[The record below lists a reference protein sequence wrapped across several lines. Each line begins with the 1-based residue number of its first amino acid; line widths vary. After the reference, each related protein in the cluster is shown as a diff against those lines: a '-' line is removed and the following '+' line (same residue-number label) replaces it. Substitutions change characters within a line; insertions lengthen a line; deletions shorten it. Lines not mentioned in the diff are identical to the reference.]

1 MRSLADVDRAA
12 LAERIAIVVACLL
25 MAAWF
30 VAMERT
36 IAGQWGFSLDD
47 SWIYATFAR
56 NVATGQGYAFNPHEP
71 VGGATGPLYVF
82 LLALF
87 YLFFHTVVWPAK
99 IFGVTCLAASGVLTR
114 EAARRLVPETRWLP
128 LLAGLLVAIS
138 PPLVWGA
145 LSGLEQPVYL
155 LLACL
160 GLYFLTR
167 GRPTASSLAFAS
179 GIWLRPDGVFLAFLS
194 LWTRIGE
201 TARKAT
207 GAVLGVAAL
216 LAAYL
221 AFNMAVGHSP
231 LPTSVAVKA
240 HWSSDYVAREWSMLA
255 QWLWLWG
262 LSPDPSRVGPHA
274 PLLLPAIVVGSI
286 VGLRRWPLLPLYV
299 FGFPAAFALFGPTGG
314 QHGRYIAYV
323 IPFGLCLACVGIQWT
338 ATRIPRART
347 RLLVVF
353 AAACLLWQVGVGRM
367 MGITHG
373 WNVQNINAMHRFLA
387 EKATRVMAPGDT
399 IAVNDVGAMGY
410 FSGCY
415 VVDLVGLE
423 SPARSFPDNLRTYKP
438 KVLVVFPEWFEGY
451 TDVDAATQQRFFWDP
466 DSAYK
471 YTPFMGVKLQNNT
484 IASRNT
490 MVLYER
496 IPRDE
501 PAIPRVRIVTH

>member
-1 MRSLADVDRAA
+1 MRSPANG
-12 LAERIAIVVACLL
+12 ERIAIVVACLL

-30 VAMERT
+30 LSQEHS

-82 LLALF
+82 LLALL
-87 YLFFHTVVWPAK
+87 YAIFHSVVWPAK
-99 IFGVTCLAASGVLTR
+99 ALGVACLGASALLTR
-114 EAARRLVPETRWLP
+114 EAVRRMLPGTRVLP
-128 LLAGLLVAIS
+128 LFAGLLVATS

-160 GLYFLTR
+160 GLYLFTG
-167 GRPTASSLAFAS
+167 GRATAANLSYAA
-179 GIWLRPDGVFLAFLS
+179 GVWLRPDGILLVFLS
-194 LWTRIGE
+194 LWVRIGE
-201 TARKAT
+201 PARKVA
-207 GAVLGVAAL
+207 GALLGVAL
-216 LAAYL
+216 IVGAYF
-221 AFNMAVGHSP
+221 AFNVAVGGSP

-240 HWSSDYVAREWSMLA
+240 HWSADWFPREWSMLA

-262 LSPDPSRVGPHA
+262 LSPDPNRVGPHA
-274 PLLLPAIVVGSI
+274 PFLLPAIVVGSI
-286 VGLRRWPLLPLYV
+286 VAIRRWPLAVLYV
-299 FGFPAAFALFGPTGG
+299 FGFPAAFALFGDTGG

-323 IPFGLCLACVGIQWT
+323 IPFGICLACVGIDWT
-338 ATRIPRART
+338 MARVPRARVS
-347 RLLVVF
+347 LL
-353 AAACLLWQVGVGRM
+353 AALCLACLAWQIGTGRTT
-367 MGITHG
+367 GITHG
-373 WNVQNINAMHRFLA
+373 WNVQNINRMHRFLA
-387 EKATRVMAPGDT
+387 EKAHRVMAPGDT
-399 IAVNDVGAMGY
+399 LAVNDVGAMGY

-423 SPARSFPDNLRTYKP
+423 SPPRSFPENLRKYRP
-438 KVLVVFPEWFEGY
+438 KIMVVFPEWFQAY
-451 TDVDAATQQRFFWDP
+451 AAIDSTTGEPLFYDP

-484 IASRNT
+484 IASRST

-501 PAIPRVRIVTH
+501 PAMSRMKILVH

>member
-1 MRSLADVDRAA
+1 
-12 LAERIAIVVACLL
+12 

-30 VAMERT
+30 VAMEHT
-36 IAGQWGFSLDD
+36 IAGLWGFSLDD

-87 YLFFHTVVWPAK
+87 YWIFHTVVWPAK
-99 IFGVTCLAASGVLTR
+99 IFGVACLAASGILTR
-114 EAARRLVPETRWLP
+114 EAARRIVPESRWLP
-128 LLAGLLVAIS
+128 FLAGLLVAIS

-160 GLYFLTR
+160 GLHFLTR
-167 GRPTASSLAFAS
+167 ERATASSLAFAA
-179 GIWLRPDGVFLAFLS
+179 GIWLRPDGVYLAFLS

-201 TARKAT
+201 PARKAI
-207 GAVLGVAAL
+207 GAVLGVAAV

-221 AFNMAVGHSP
+221 AFNMFVGGSA

-240 HWSSDYVAREWSMLA
+240 HWSRDYVAREWSMLA

-262 LSPDPSRVGPHA
+262 LSPDPNRTGPHA
-274 PLLLPAIVVGSI
+274 PLLLPALVVGSF
-286 VGLRRWPLLPLYV
+286 VALRRWPLLPLYV
-299 FGFPAAFALFGPTGG
+299 FGFPAVFALFGPTGG

-323 IPFGLCLACVGIQWT
+323 IPFGICLACVGIQWT
-338 ATRIPRART
+338 AARAPRART
-347 RLLVVF
+347 KLLAAF
-353 AAACLLWQVGVGRM
+353 AAVCLLWQVVVGHD
-367 MGITHG
+367 MGMAHG

-387 EKATRVMAPGDT
+387 EKASRVMAPGDT

-410 FSGCY
+410 FSRCY

-423 SPARSFPDNLRTYKP
+423 SPARSFPENLRRYKP
-438 KVLVVFPEWFEGY
+438 KVLVVFPEWFEAY
-451 TDVDAATQQRFFWDP
+451 TDVDEATHQRFFWAP
-466 DSAYK
+466 DSVYK
-471 YTPFMGVKLQNNT
+471 YTPFMGVKLQKNT
-484 IASRNT
+484 IASRNV
-490 MVLYER
+490 MYLYER
-496 IPRDE
+496 LPRAE
-501 PAIPRVRIVTH
+501 PAMAKVRIYNH